1 MTVEELLEAE
11 SVLEGEALVAV
22 QLEYLRS
29 SDRSFPGILHER
41 DECSVCDSRLEALNR
56 HYEDDVPNFKPSAY
70 PKTPVDCLISELREI
85 IEAEDNRALMR
96 IFEDRVTQFRGEV
109 DES

>member
-29 SDRSFPGILHER
+29 SNRSFPGIFHEQ
-41 DECSVCDSRLEALNR
+41 DECSVCNSRLEALNR
-56 HYEDDVPNFKPSAY
+56 YYEDAPDSNQGY
-70 PKTPVDCLISELREI
+70 PKTPVDCFISELREI
-85 IEAEDNRALMR
+85 IEAEGNRALMR
-96 IFEDRVTQFRGEV
+96 IFEDRVIQLRGEV
-109 DES
+109 DGHS